1 MNKLKKLLFSQGS
14 NWAYAII
21 TAIFTLVP
29 EDCFLVWKVCGE
41 WKDST
46 NVLANRM
53 IVYVTVFIIAN
64 IIHTI
69 YQKYRNY
76 VQITGDNFSIQIE
89 YGDLLKITSGKVVI
103 NFDECFTTKVGDDP
117 ADIKPTSVCGQ
128 YLEAYPISD
137 MQELIVNANIKP
149 AKGKSEYMNQ
159 IRYKPGTIV
168 PRDRFFIMA
177 FAKLDKKGRGYLS
190 YKEYLECL
198 NTLWEQID
206 LYHGTDDVYIPILG
220 SNITYFD
227 RQLTQQE
234 LLDIMVGSYI
244 LSPKRMKIPYKLH
257 IVCTRREGFSLNNI
271 FGID

>member
-89 YGDLLKITSGKVVI
+89 YGDL
-103 NFDECFTTKVGDDP
+103 
-117 ADIKPTSVCGQ
+117 
-128 YLEAYPISD
+128 
-137 MQELIVNANIKP
+137 
-149 AKGKSEYMNQ
+149 
-159 IRYKPGTIV
+159 
-168 PRDRFFIMA
+168 
-177 FAKLDKKGRGYLS
+177 
-190 YKEYLECL
+190 
-198 NTLWEQID
+198 
-206 LYHGTDDVYIPILG
+206 
-220 SNITYFD
+220 
-227 RQLTQQE
+227 
-234 LLDIMVGSYI
+234 
-244 LSPKRMKIPYKLH
+244 
-257 IVCTRREGFSLNNI
+257 
-271 FGID
+271 